1 MEVTIYRGKVFF
13 DLAISN
19 APGHGDINVY
29 AEICDPANLKPL
41 SIIFQNAL
49 VLESSQTTG
58 KDQIMNQFIKK
69 ERSS

>member
-1 MEVTIYRGKVFF
+1 MEVTIYKGKVVF

-41 SIIFQNAL
+41 SIIFQKCF
-49 VLESSQTTG
+49 SSRIFPDNWKRPNNEPVHKKG
-58 KDQIMNQFIKK
+58 KK
-69 ERSS
+69 